1 MERIK
6 SYLLASA
13 ALVTVVLVLTLARN
27 DATRVVADE
36 FKDVRVINTESM
48 PAKVRDVDN
57 APRHAVQARASCADD
72 EGSCAVLIYVVPSG
86 KRLVIEYASMQAHAT
101 GAQISR
107 MRVSTIVAGEEI
119 SHNLSP
125 TPPAPTVDSE
135 TTIGQVV
142 RLYADPGTA
151 VWVSGRPTNSSI
163 TASFVFTISGY
174 LVDVP

>member
-57 APRHAVQARASCADD
+57 APRRSPGQSKLRRRRGQLR
-72 EGSCAVLIYVVPSG
+72 GSHLRSSLG

-107 MRVSTIVAGEEI
+107 MRVSTIV
-119 SHNLSP
+119 
-125 TPPAPTVDSE
+125 PAKRSR
-135 TTIGQVV
+135 TTSL
-142 RLYADPGTA
+142 RLRR
-151 VWVSGRPTNSSI
+151 SNRRQ
-163 TASFVFTISGY
+163 
-174 LVDVP
+174 